1 MAASTQDMSAQ
12 QAQHAPVRLL
22 IAERSENAAY
32 QFDSLLRDAGVA
44 TRPEIID
51 LPMAVDKLA
60 HADMMLCSTALPEL
74 NQLLP
79 RLVSIAPHVPI
90 ILVSNDDAPL
100 TAIEGMELGA
110 ADVVAE
116 ADARHLVLVVK
127 RELEHVCRNIQ
138 YRQMKKALAEA
149 EQRCQ
154 LLLESSRAAIAYV
167 HEGMHIHA
175 NEHYLQLFGFED
187 ADDLLGLPLID
198 LLESDS
204 AVKLKQTLKAFREEE
219 EETEFEFSGVS
230 THGEAVVGSMTL
242 AAAEYEGEHCLQ
254 VTVRTQPTASTNL
267 SLVTDQSAAASET
280 KAAAS
285 ETKAAASVEMPAAEP
300 VAETDQNGATI
311 DVADDVPVLDAGAIV
326 ATGEGAAAEG
336 KTGSTDAD
344 IDAAVDGIDFELELE
359 ETDVP
364 TSEMAPETKPQV
376 ATKIEPE
383 SEPEALVSAD
393 DEQPAIDFESDATE
407 PEASEAAAASVDT
420 AEAEA
425 PADAPGTGEN
435 LQDAANASQDPD
447 ASGAFPATSRPGEF
461 GRIMPLPEF
470 LQASEAMATEH
481 GGQFVSVFVA
491 QVDDHEDL
499 QRAFGLAGVD
509 DACRKVANTLLER
522 VNAPFVQISPSQWAM
537 LICGQTREEALE
549 IVDEHRATIEKM
561 MFEIREKTV
570 RPTCTFA
577 GAILSNDGFDNIGAA
592 LEATLDKAITTLR
605 STLASSDGNTV
616 KLPAFESAEQEYD
629 DEANRVL
636 SLITEAIENQSFT
649 LLFQPIISLRG
660 DSDEHYEVF
669 LRMSDREGKQ
679 MAPGEFLRTAI
690 DNNVAGKIDRWVILQ
705 SIKMLSKHRANGHN
719 TRLTIN
725 LTANSVADGEFIQW
739 LGVAIKA
746 ARMPSDAVI
755 FQITERDA
763 ATYIRQTREFV
774 EGLKH
779 LHCRASLS
787 RFGLAEEPFEVL
799 GHIPVDFVKL
809 DGELIEALDK
819 DASRKDEVAEMIREL
834 QNQGKLTI
842 VPMVE
847 SASLLSTLWQAG
859 VNYIQGHYLQEPST
873 NMDYDFSTDD

>member
-1 MAASTQDMSAQ
+1 MAASTKDMSTQ

-44 TRPEIID
+44 TRPEVIE
-51 LPMAVDKLA
+51 LPMAIDKLA
-60 HADMMLCSTALPEL
+60 HADMMICNAALPEL

-79 RLVSIAPHVPI
+79 RLVSLAPRVPI
-90 ILVSNDDAPL
+90 ILVSNDEAPL
-100 TAIEGMELGA
+100 TAAEGMELGA

-116 ADARHLVLVVK
+116 ADSQHLVLVVK
-127 RELEHVCRNIQ
+127 RELEHVCRNLQ

-175 NEHYLQLFGFED
+175 NEHYLKLFGFDD

-198 LLESDS
+198 LMATDS
-204 AVKLKQTLKAFREEE
+204 VSPLKDTLKAFRTEEQ
-219 EETEFEFSGVS
+219 ETEFEFTGVS
-230 THGEAVVGSMTL
+230 TGGDTIAGSMTL

-254 VTVRTQPTASTNL
+254 VTVRPQAAAPASL
-267 SLVTDQSAAASET
+267 SLVADQNAIGNTAENTETADAAADT
-280 KAAAS
+280 A
-285 ETKAAASVEMPAAEP
+285 T
-300 VAETDQNGATI
+300 NGAAI
-311 DVADDVPVLDAGAIV
+311 DDTDDVPVLDAEAIV
-326 ATGEGAAAEG
+326 TTGDDTAAPEAQADQ
-336 KTGSTDAD
+336 TDAD
-344 IDAAVDGIDFELELE
+344 VDAAVDGIEFELELE
-359 ETDVP
+359 DASAQQTAATPAVESSDANGADANTIEFEMTNSVPSEPAAATEEGTDNAGNSP
-364 TSEMAPETKPQV
+364 ADPAPELTAQ
-376 ATKIEPE
+376 
-383 SEPEALVSAD
+383 PEA
-393 DEQPAIDFESDATE
+393 
-407 PEASEAAAASVDT
+407 
-420 AEAEA
+420 
-425 PADAPGTGEN
+425 
-435 LQDAANASQDPD
+435 
-447 ASGAFPATSRPGEF
+447 GAYD
-461 GRIMPLPEF
+461 RILPLPEF
-470 LQASEAMATEH
+470 LQLSESLAAAH
-481 GGQFVSVFVA
+481 DGQFVSVFVA
-491 QVDDHEDL
+491 QVDGYEDL

-509 DACRKVANTLLER
+509 DACRKVGATLLASVE
-522 VNAPFVQISPSQWAM
+522 APFVQVSPSQWAM
-537 LICGQTREEALE
+537 LICAQTREAALSK
-549 IVDEHRATIEKM
+549 VDEHRAAVERM

-577 GAILSNDGFDNIGAA
+577 GAILNNEGFDSISAA
-592 LEATLDKAITTLR
+592 LEATLDNAITALR
-605 STLASSDGNTV
+605 SALQSSDGNTV
-616 KLPAFESAEQEYD
+616 KLPAFENAEQEYD
-629 DEANRVL
+629 DEANRIL
-636 SLITEAIENQSFT
+636 ALITEAIENQSFT

-669 LRMSDREGKQ
+669 LRMSDRDGNQ

-705 SIKMLSKHRANGHN
+705 SIKMLSQHRANGHN

-725 LTANSVADGEFIQW
+725 LTANSVSDPEFIQW

-763 ATYIRQTREFV
+763 STYIRQTREFV

-779 LHCRASLS
+779 LHCRTSLS
-787 RFGLAEEPFEVL
+787 RFGLADEPFEVL

-819 DASRKDEVAEMIREL
+819 DPSRKDEVAEMVREL

>member
-1 MAASTQDMSAQ
+1 MAASTKDVSAQ

-32 QFDSLLRDAGVA
+32 QFDSLLRDAGIA
-44 TRPEIID
+44 TRPEIIE

-60 HADMMLCSTALPEL
+60 HADMMLCNASLPEVS
-74 NQLLP
+74 QLLP
-79 RLVSIAPHVPI
+79 RLVSLAPRVPI
-90 ILVSNDDAPL
+90 ILVNDEDSSLSA
-100 TAIEGMELGA
+100 TEGMELGA
-110 ADVVAE
+110 ADVIAE
-116 ADARHLVLVVK
+116 GDNRHLVLVVK

-175 NEHYLQLFGFED
+175 NEHYLKLFGFDD

-198 LLESDS
+198 LMESDS
-204 AVKLKQTLKAFREEE
+204 AATLKDTLKAFREDE
-219 EETEFEFSGVS
+219 EETEFEFTGVS
-230 THGEAVVGSMTL
+230 TDGDTIAGSMTL
-242 AAAEYEGEHCLQ
+242 AAADYEGEHCLQ
-254 VTVRTQPTASTNL
+254 VTVRPQ
-267 SLVTDQSAAASET
+267 AAA
-280 KAAAS
+280 
-285 ETKAAASVEMPAAEP
+285 PANLALVPDAE
-300 VAETDQNGATI
+300 A
-311 DVADDVPVLDAGAIV
+311 ADDVPVLDAEAIV
-326 ATGEGAAAEG
+326 APGNGTEVPADEANGDAAE
-336 KTGSTDAD
+336 AE
-344 IDAAVDGIDFELELE
+344 IDAAVDGIDFELALDDADE
-359 ETDVP
+359 
-364 TSEMAPETKPQV
+364 AQ
-376 ATKIEPE
+376 
-383 SEPEALVSAD
+383 PEAEATG
-393 DEQPAIDFESDATE
+393 DAGSE
-407 PEASEAAAASVDT
+407 EASEEPPTVDLEVDAFEDAAEQSAEQT
-420 AEAEA
+420 AEQEE
-425 PADAPGTGEN
+425 PVQADPESS
-435 LQDAANASQDPD
+435 AADGD
-447 ASGAFPATSRPGEF
+447 Y
-461 GRIMPLPEF
+461 GRILSLPEF
-470 LQASEAMATEH
+470 LQASEALASANE
-481 GGQFVSVFVA
+481 GQFISVFAA
-491 QVDDHEDL
+491 QVDGYEDL

-509 DACRKVANTLLER
+509 DACRKVEAALLER
-522 VNAPFVQISPSQWAM
+522 VNAPFVQVSPSQWAM
-537 LICGQTREEALE
+537 LICAQTREEALSV
-549 IVDEHRATIEKM
+549 VDEHRAAIEKM

-577 GAILSNDGFDNIGAA
+577 GAILNGDDADSVGLA
-592 LEATLDKAITTLR
+592 LETTLDNAISTLR
-605 STLASSDGNTV
+605 SALESTEGNTV
-616 KLPAFESAEQEYD
+616 QLPAFENAAQEYD

-636 SLITEAIENQSFT
+636 ALITEAIENQSFT

-669 LRMSDREGKQ
+669 LRMSDREGNQ

-705 SIKMLSKHRANGHN
+705 SIKMLSQHRANGHN

-725 LTANSVADGEFIQW
+725 LTANSVADPEFIQW

-763 ATYIRQTREFV
+763 STYIRQTREFV

-799 GHIPVDFVKL
+799 SHIPVDFVKL
-809 DGELIEALDK
+809 DGELIEALDREA
-819 DASRKDEVAEMIREL
+819 DRKEEVAEMVREL